1 MNGYHVLKTHVYVLS
16 VIVYDGIKIRGKEMK
31 SVNIEITGIAPLLHH
46 RFQTE
51 NHGENASKSKKK
63 VYDPKEEAENCLYR
77 NSAGEIYQ
85 PAEHIF
91 QAMVKG
97 AVAYKFEGKKT
108 YKDVITSGIAI
119 SPEDIPLITEQDY
132 EIDARP
138 VVIQRSRV
146 VRWRPRFNEWK
157 VRFTIDILD
166 DENISVPILKDILE
180 TAGKTKGIGDYR
192 PRFGRFMVSKFE
204 EVDSH

>member
-1 MNGYHVLKTHVYVLS
+1 
-16 VIVYDGIKIRGKEMK
+16 MK
-31 SVNIEITGIAPLLHH
+31 SINVEITGIAPLLHH

-51 NHGENASKSKKK
+51 EHGENASKSKKK
-63 VYDPKEEAENCLYR
+63 VYDPTAEAEKCLYR
-77 NSAGEIYQ
+77 NASGEIYQ

-91 QAMVKG
+91 QSMVKG

-119 SPEDIPLITEQDY
+119 SPEDIPLITENDY

>member
-1 MNGYHVLKTHVYVLS
+1 
-16 VIVYDGIKIRGKEMK
+16 MK
-31 SVNIEITGIAPLLHH
+31 SVNVEITGIAPLLHH

-51 NHGENASKSKKK
+51 DHGENASKSKKK
-63 VYDPKEEAENCLYR
+63 VYDPQEEAEKCLYR
-77 NSAGEIYQ
+77 NSEGMIYQ

-91 QAMVKG
+91 QSMVKG
-97 AVAYKFEGKKT
+97 AVAFKFEGKKT
-108 YKDVITSGIAI
+108 YKDVINSGIAI
-119 SPEDIPLITEQDY
+119 TPEDIPLIADSDY

-157 VRFTIDILD
+157 VQFTIDILD
-166 DENISVPILKDILE
+166 DENISTAVLKDILE

-192 PRFGRFMVSKFE
+192 PRFGRFMVTNFE
-204 EVDSH
+204 EVNNSH